1 MQIFPA
7 SNKKKLVILPNT
19 AKKGLSKFIFNKF
32 IRFENGVSESSKD
45 IVSES
50 PQQGTLIVNL
60 MQILICIKLILQILK
75 YL

>member
-7 SNKKKLVILPNT
+7 SNKEKLVVLLT
-19 AKKGLSKFIFNKF
+19 GAKKGPLKFIFNKL

-50 PQQGTLIVNL
+50 SQQGT
-60 MQILICIKLILQILK
+60 
-75 YL
+75 